1 MMTIDER
8 VNDVQRKWFAPE
20 GSSFDER
27 CKERADFDAYLKD
40 VLLAVARDQ
49 RHACAEAATEANP
62 HPMWDFSKVH
72 QAVMNASIK

>member
-8 VNDVQRKWFAPE
+8 AERLAGRMPQISITQDTDNKQFAL
-20 GSSFDER
+20 SM
-27 CKERADFDAYLKD
+27 
-40 VLLAVARDQ
+40 LLEVARDQ
-49 RHACAEAATEANP
+49 RHACAEAATEASP